1 MGNIKQLAFVVG
13 IDKIKEATCYRVI
26 LAQLLE
32 TNTPKAY
39 KWSFT
44 AKKLSS
50 SQIVGSAGKGLQ
62 WLNIKVVNG
71 EIKGSTGD
79 LSRFNNGKNHPYVI
93 ISKIESMSGKLLGYK
108 VADYNGNVQNISA
121 KDMIAFGKKATACG
135 GIPVQNAKFIASDGY
150 YCAYPGA
157 SFIEEVHITH
167 NKPQAAANRKVDMAA
182 NEKAASKLSDTF
194 NKEQIKQLKL
204 GKDAGI
210 IYKIYANPKLSAK
223 QMEVLRKSLE
233 SGANAR
239 EVQLIA
245 FPEYNDRVMGR
256 YAADIIM
263 KRDIRPYLNP
273 KYSVDQVNCL
283 STAYLLGI
291 DIGNLTSPELTPEQ
305 MEIEKSK
312 LLNQLWGFAK
322 VDRHESWN
330 QYNG

>member
-1 MGNIKQLAFVVG
+1 MSSIKQLAFVVG
-13 IDKIKEATCYRVI
+13 IDTINANTKCYRVI
-26 LAQLLE
+26 LAQLME
-32 TNTPKAY
+32 TSIPKAY
-39 KWSFT
+39 KWNFT
-44 AKKLSS
+44 AKKLSAD
-50 SQIVGSAGKGLQ
+50 QIINSTGKGLQ

-121 KDMIAFGKKATACG
+121 KDMTAFGQKATACG
-135 GIPVQNAKFIASDGY
+135 GIPVQNAKFMVSDGY

-157 SFIEEVHITH
+157 SFIEEVHVTN

-182 NEKAASKLSDTF
+182 NEKAASKMSDSFT
-194 NKEQIKQLKL
+194 KEQVRQLKL
-204 GKDAGI
+204 GKDSGVH
-210 IYKIYANPKLSAK
+210 YKIYANPALSAK
-223 QMEVLRKSLE
+223 QMEVLRKALE
-233 SGANAR
+233 NGAGPMIK
-239 EVQLIA
+239 LIA
-245 FPEYNDRVMGR
+245 FPEYNERVMGR
-256 YAADIIM
+256 YAADIVM

-291 DIGNLTSPELTPEQ
+291 DIGNLTSPDLTPEQ
-305 MEIEKSK
+305 MEVEKSK

-322 VDRHESWN
+322 VDKHESWDR
-330 QYNG
+330 YTG